1 MKKLLFIALVALLLL
16 SCTDNQRAR
25 NFGGK
30 EVVELPKNRILL
42 NATWKETDLWL
53 LTKDTI
59 TNQIYFNESSNWGIL
74 EGSIEFRQ
82 KQKTTQ

>member
-82 KQKTTQ
+82 KQ

>member
-1 MKKLLFIALVALLLL
+1 MKKLLFITLVTLLLL

-42 NATWKETDLWL
+42 NATWKNVDLWL

-59 TNQIYFNESSNWGIL
+59 TNQIYFNENSNWGIL

-82 KQKTTQ
+82 KQ